1 MSQLRSALGAA
12 ALAATEPA
20 AVLDVLDRY
29 ARNLR
34 EATFAT
40 VAYAIVDAGARNVG
54 YACAGHPYPLIVTA
68 DGAVSYL
75 RDGRRPPVA
84 ARSSAIAASAVP
96 PAGRSPIAPGSL
108 LLLYTDGLIECR
120 AESLDV
126 GFARLADAAAGCARL
141 PSGTA
146 CTRLLARMA
155 GDHGYD
161 DDVAMVAVRPVGT
174 TRTSHVD
181 ALYASLDGLAP
192 ARGRLRAWLGD
203 LGVPAAR
210 AYDIVLSAGEALSNA
225 IVHGCELNTNQV
237 VGLEA
242 FRGEREITVTV
253 TDSGHWAKDPD
264 ASRPAGRGLT
274 LIHGLSDDVQTI
286 RTALGTRVTMTY
298 RLDPPALQTR
308 KP

>member
-1 MSQLRSALGAA
+1 
-12 ALAATEPA
+12 
-20 AVLDVLDRY
+20 
-29 ARNLR
+29 
-34 EATFAT
+34 
-40 VAYAIVDAGARNVG
+40 
-54 YACAGHPYPLIVTA
+54 
-68 DGAVSYL
+68 
-75 RDGRRPPVA
+75 
-84 ARSSAIAASAVP
+84 
-96 PAGRSPIAPGSL
+96 
-108 LLLYTDGLIECR
+108 
-120 AESLDV
+120 
-126 GFARLADAAAGCARL
+126 
-141 PSGTA
+141 
-146 CTRLLARMA
+146 MA